1 MTNKKDTGEQK
12 RKVSVALEYVPG
24 EEAPKIIAS
33 GKGVLA
39 EKIIERAK
47 EADVP
52 VYEDSKLANTLSKL
66 EIGDMI
72 PPELYSVVA
81 EILVFV
87 DDMDRLRSKSE
98 KDRKIMK
105 HTNSGGKEWEQKVCR
120 YFKGQRLFYRRCK
133 FRLCLR

>member
-87 DDMDRLRSKSE
+87 DDMDRLSSKV
-98 KDRKIMK
+98 KK
-105 HTNSGGKEWEQKVCR
+105 TGK
-120 YFKGQRLFYRRCK
+120 
-133 FRLCLR
+133 

>member
-1 MTNKKDTGEQK
+1 MNNNKDSDNNKPK
-12 RKVSVALEYVPG
+12 ISVALEYVPG

-33 GKGVLA
+33 GKGAIA
-39 EKIIERAK
+39 ERIIEKAK

-52 VYEDSKLANTLSKL
+52 IYEDSKLANTLSKL

-87 DDMDRLRSKSE
+87 DDCDRIKA
-98 KDRKIMK
+98 
-105 HTNSGGKEWEQKVCR
+105 KVNNR
-120 YFKGQRLFYRRCK
+120 GT
-133 FRLCLR
+133 

>member
-52 VYEDSKLANTLSKL
+52 VYEDSKLVNTLSKL

-87 DDMDRLRSKSE
+87 DDMDRLRSKV
-98 KDRKIMK
+98 KK
-105 HTNSGGKEWEQKVCR
+105 TGK
-120 YFKGQRLFYRRCK
+120 
-133 FRLCLR
+133 

>member
-12 RKVSVALEYVPG
+12 RKVSVALEYVAG

-87 DDMDRLRSKSE
+87 DDMDRLRSKV
-98 KDRKIMK
+98 KK
-105 HTNSGGKEWEQKVCR
+105 TGK
-120 YFKGQRLFYRRCK
+120 
-133 FRLCLR
+133 